1 MKFSA
6 ILLGLSWLVRFT
18 AWRNPV
24 FKERLKDKNFV
35 AQIKIADNSQG
46 RFFTFKDGIFSSE
59 AGIHLQPEICMSF
72 KSAEIGAKLLMPPVD
87 YQQQIDA
94 QKEFNLTME
103 GPDELTYWFAQTIML
118 TQNCHWQYGILA
130 SDGSM
135 RYTSMTNG
143 GPIFVYVK
151 NSKIIRT
158 TTIELDD
165 KDPGTWTIKAHGK
178 TFTPP
183 RKTTLSQHGQN
194 WKSAVY
200 SPDRILYPMKRV
212 DFDPGG
218 PRNYKNRGISGY
230 ERINWD
236 EALDIV
242 ASEIKRMKREYGTG
256 AIASSHGSHHTWGN
270 IGYYLS
276 ANYRFMNL
284 IGHTEVHHNPDSWE
298 GWYWGGLHHWGH
310 SLRVGMSENYGT
322 VEDLLKHCEMIVF
335 WSSNPESTSGNYASL
350 EGSIRRQWLKQL
362 DIKFVHIDPHYND
375 TVQMLG
381 GKWLAP
387 KPTTD
392 PALAIAIA
400 YVWITEDLYD
410 KDYVENRT
418 VGFKVWKDYV
428 IGVEDGVAK
437 TPEWQEQETGVPAK
451 DVRALARVWGGN
463 KVYLSA
469 GGAGNGYGGACR
481 NSTGIQW
488 ARTMICLMAMQ
499 GIGKPGINLG
509 NLQRATPV
517 DLNFYF
523 PGYADGGMSGDL
535 QGTALSVALYQ
546 RMPQLPTVNTS
557 SQKIPRLQLPEAILD
572 GKAEGYAWD
581 GKTIEAQFNKIVYP
595 KQGHAPVKM
604 LYKYGGSMFG
614 TMSDTNRYVQM
625 YRTENLEFVVNQS
638 IWFEGDAKFA
648 DIILPA
654 CTNLERPDIS
664 EWAGIGGY
672 THHGQN
678 QLNHRVIVFQHKC
691 IEPLGESKS
700 DYQIFLEISQRLGL
714 GLLFS
719 EGMSELDWVKRQ
731 FDASDLPKNIS
742 WKQFIRK
749 GYFVVPPLKEEL
761 RPPVSFRWFAE
772 GRKKDVPEPHPLPA
786 DYTEE
791 FRRGLQTQSGKI
803 EFECNSLK
811 RFDANDP
818 ERPPIVKYTPSWEGP
833 SATDLTARYPLQM
846 ITPHARFSYHSQGD
860 GKDAFI
866 NDIIDHRMKIDGYYY
881 WTLRISAEDAFD
893 RGIKMRDLVKVY
905 NDRGAVICAA
915 FPTERLRRG
924 LVHGYES
931 CATYDPLGE
940 PGNSVGLGGCL
951 NQLTPKR
958 NQIKQ
963 AHSMGSSAALVQV
976 ELWDGQ
982 TELVNNV
989 EKETKSTKSVK
1000 KELEPAE

>member
-1 MKFSA
+1 MRLYF
-6 ILLGLSWLVRFT
+6 ILLGLDLLIRFV
-18 AWRNPV
+18 AWRNTS
-24 FKERLKDKNFV
+24 FRRRLKEKSFV
-35 AQIKIADNSQG
+35 AQIKVSDNTKG
-46 RFFTFKDGIFSSE
+46 RLYIFGKEKLKSE
-59 AGIHLQPEICMSF
+59 AGIHPTPDVCLAF
-72 KSAEIGAKLLMPPVD
+72 KTEQLAIRLLMPPVD
-87 YQQQIDA
+87 YQEQIDA
-94 QKEFNLTME
+94 QKEFNLSMD

-118 TQNCHWQYGILA
+118 TQCYNWKYGIKLN
-130 SDGSM
+130 DGSI

-151 NSKIIRT
+151 DEKIIRT
-158 TTIELDD
+158 TNMEFDD
-165 KDPGTWTIKAHGK
+165 TDPSTWTIKARGK
-178 TFTPP
+178 KFTPP
-183 RKTTLSQHGQN
+183 RKTSLSPHGQN

-200 SPDRILYPMKRV
+200 SPDRILYPMKRIG
-212 DFDPGG
+212 FDPNGE
-218 PRNYKNRGISGY
+218 RNCKDRGVDGY
-230 ERINWD
+230 ERISWD

-242 ASEIKRMKREYGTG
+242 ASEIKRMKRDYGTG

-276 ANYRFMNL
+276 ANFRFMNL

-322 VEDLLKHCEMIVF
+322 VEDLLKHCEMVVF
-335 WSSNPESTSGNYASL
+335 WSSNPESTSGNYASQ
-350 EGSIRRQWLKQL
+350 EGSIRRQWLKEL

-375 TVQMLG
+375 TAQMLG
-381 GKWLAP
+381 GKWISP

-392 PALAIAIA
+392 PALALAIA
-400 YVWITEDLYD
+400 YIWITEDLYD
-410 KDYVENRT
+410 KDYVSKRT
-418 VGFKVWKDYV
+418 EGFEVWKDY
-428 IGVEDGVAK
+428 ILGVEDGIEK
-437 TPEWQEQETGVPAK
+437 TPEWQEVETGVPAK
-451 DVRALARVWGGN
+451 DVRALAREWGN
-463 KVYLSA
+463 KKVYLSA

-488 ARTMICLMAMQ
+488 ARTMVCLMAMQ

-509 NLQRATPV
+509 NMQRSTPV

-557 SQKIPRLQLPEAILD
+557 TQKIPRLQLPEAILE
-572 GKAEGYAWD
+572 GKAEGYSWN
-581 GKTIEAQFNKIVYP
+581 GKSIESQFDKIVYP
-595 KQGHAPVKM
+595 KKGHAPVKM
-604 LYKYGGSMFG
+604 LYKYGSSLFG
-614 TMSDTNRYVQM
+614 TMSDTNRYVKM
-625 YRTENLEFVVNQS
+625 YRTDKLEFVVNQS
-638 IWFEGDAKFA
+638 IWMEGDAKFA

-678 QLNHRVIVFQHKC
+678 QLNHRVVVFQHKC

-700 DYQIFLEISQRLGL
+700 DYQIFLEISKRLGL

-731 FDASDLPKNIS
+731 FEASDLPLHIS
-742 WKQFIRK
+742 WKKFLRK

-772 GRKKDVPEPHPLPA
+772 GRKKDVPEPHPLPS

-791 FRRGLQTQSGKI
+791 FLRGLQTQSGKI
-803 EFECNSLK
+803 EFDCNTLK
-811 RFDANDP
+811 RFDPNDP
-818 ERPPIVKYTPSWEGP
+818 ERPTIVKYNPSWEGP
-833 SATDLTARYPLQM
+833 SAKERVGKFPLQLL
-846 ITPHARFSYHSQGD
+846 TPHARFSYHSQGD

-866 NDIIDHRMKIDGYYY
+866 NDIIDHRIEVDGFFY
-881 WTLRISAEDAFD
+881 WTLRINSDDAKE
-893 RGIKMRDLVKVY
+893 RNIKYKSLVKVY

-915 FPTERLRRG
+915 FPTQRLRKG

-931 CATYDPLGE
+931 CATYEPMGE
-940 PGNSVGLGGCL
+940 PGNSVDRGGCL
-951 NQLTPKR
+951 NQLTPKKS
-958 NQIKQ
+958 QIKQ
-963 AHSMGSSAALVQV
+963 AHSMATSSSLVEV
-976 ELWDGQ
+976 ELWDGSSQ
-982 TELVNNV
+982 LFF
-989 EKETKSTKSVK
+989 EKSSSSQIASD